1 MSAPP
6 RRSLRTRLIAACLV
20 IEVAMLTLV
29 IGNTIRLVD
38 RHMAEAAQG
47 RLRQMEDSLA
57 AAVPPPLAARDG
69 GALAALA
76 QRLGKLDAVA
86 YVAVLDAEG
95 IELAAAGPVP
105 APLPPPAADISPS
118 ARVHHARWALADGD
132 KPLGEVRYG
141 LSTRFLHDAR
151 RDVLIQGAAIGAL
164 AIFFSTFALVTA
176 GVMVT
181 ARLKALT
188 DASLRL
194 AGGDYD
200 SRVEVEGHDEVA
212 ALAQAFNTMAGA
224 VDDKVSHLE
233 ASATVLRASNAE
245 LQRLTQ
251 AAATHL
257 QDPMSTAAFHA
268 GKLAEEIG
276 PTLSGDARERLD
288 LIQAGAMRARSL
300 LTDLLNFIAIDM
312 SPLPA
317 GLTTDLNACAAQ
329 ARQDLAE
336 KIEAA
341 GAKVTVD
348 DLPAAHCD
356 AAQVTTAL
364 RLLMENAIDHRGKEA
379 PRVHIHASNDA
390 GRIVVGITDNGPGV
404 PSQLRDRI
412 FELFETLDRRTSGT
426 GFGLAAVRKIIRR
439 HLGNVWITPAPGGT
453 GLTVNFTLPKAPP
466 GAG

>member
-20 IEVAMLTLV
+20 IEVVMLALV
-29 IGNTIRLVD
+29 LGNSIRLVD
-38 RHMAEAAQG
+38 NHMSEAAQG
-47 RLRQMEDSLA
+47 RLRQMDDSLA
-57 AAVPPPLAARDG
+57 AAMPAPLAARDG
-69 GALAALA
+69 AALRAVA
-76 QRLGKLDAVA
+76 QRLAKLDTVA
-86 YVAVLDAEG
+86 YVAVLDADG
-95 IELAAAGPVP
+95 VELASAGSVP
-105 APLPPPAADISPS
+105 APLPPPDADIS
-118 ARVHHARWALADGD
+118 AGALVHHARWAAAEGD

-151 RDVLIQGAAIGAL
+151 RDVLIQGVAIGAL
-164 AIFFSTFALVTA
+164 AIFFSTFALVTV

-194 AGGDYD
+194 AGGDRD

-212 ALAQAFNTMAGA
+212 TLAHAFNTMAGA

-233 ASATVLRASNAE
+233 ASVTVLRASNAE

-288 LIQAGAMRARSL
+288 LIQAGAARARSL

-312 SPLPA
+312 SPLPPT
-317 GLTTDLNACAAQ
+317 LTAELNACAEQ
-329 ARQDLAE
+329 ARQELAD
-336 KIEAA
+336 KIAEA
-341 GAKVTVD
+341 GAHVVVD

-356 AAQVTTAL
+356 AAQVTAAL

-379 PRVHIHASNDA
+379 PRVHVHASTDA
-390 GRIVVGITDNGPGV
+390 GRIVVGVTDNGPGV

-412 FELFETLDRRTSGT
+412 FELFETLDRRTTGT

-466 GAG
+466 QA

>member
-6 RRSLRTRLIAACLV
+6 RRSLRTRLVVACMVIQVVMLV
-20 IEVAMLTLV
+20 LV
-29 IGNTIRLVD
+29 IGNSVRLMD
-38 RHMAEAAQG
+38 RHLTEAAQG
-47 RLRQMEDSLA
+47 RLHQMEDSLA
-57 AAVPPPLAARDG
+57 AAVPGPLAGRDG
-69 GALAALA
+69 AALSALA
-76 QRLGKLDAVA
+76 QRLGGVDGTA
-86 YVAVLDAEG
+86 YVVMLDAEG
-95 IELAAAGPVP
+95 VELASAGAVP
-105 APLPPPAADISPS
+105 APLPPPDDELDS
-118 ARVHHARWALADGD
+118 APVHHARWAAVEGD
-132 KPLGEVRYG
+132 RPLGEVRYG

-151 RDVLIQGAAIGAL
+151 REVLMQGAAIGAL
-164 AIFFSTFALVTA
+164 ALFFSAFALVTV
-176 GVMVT
+176 GVVLT

-194 AGGDYD
+194 AGGDTD

-224 VDDKVSHLE
+224 MDDKVSHLE

-257 QDPMSTAAFHA
+257 QDPMSTVAFHA
-268 GKLAEEIG
+268 GKLAEEVG

-288 LIQAGAMRARSL
+288 LIQAGAARARGL

-312 SPLPA
+312 SPLA
-317 GLTTDLNACAAQ
+317 ANLTADLNECAAQ
-329 ARQDLAE
+329 ARRDLAD
-336 KIEAA
+336 KIAEA
-341 GAKVTVD
+341 GAEVVVD

-356 AAQVTTAL
+356 AAQVTAAL
-364 RLLMENAIDHRGKEA
+364 RLLMENAIDHRGKEP
-379 PRVHIHASNDA
+379 PRVHVHASTDA
-390 GRIVVGITDNGPGV
+390 GRIVVGVTDNGPGV

-466 GAG
+466 PQAG